1 MHYLYLFLVLIM
13 INSCSGADPS
23 EIESP
28 DGELGETATCP
39 GTIEDANPKGNFD
52 VLIWADEFNQDGS
65 PCTVNWVYE
74 VGNNYGWGNGESQ
87 YYKRNDEDNVIVE
100 NGALKIT
107 AIKEA
112 YNGYSY
118 TSTRMTTQTKFN
130 FKYGKIDVRAK
141 LPKGAGTWPAIW
153 MLGSNFSQVGW
164 PNCGEIDIMEHKGSQ
179 LGTVHSSLHNGTSYG
194 NTIHT
199 KKITI
204 ENADSEFHNY
214 TALWSN
220 EKIEFSIDGSLF
232 YSYQPEVKNSASW
245 PYDNDFFLILNI
257 AMGGGFGGSIDP
269 NFTKSSMEIDYI
281 RIYQ

>member
-1 MHYLYLFLVLIM
+1 M
-13 INSCSGADPS
+13 NSCSEADPS
-23 EIESP
+23 GTDNSEGESVK
-28 DGELGETATCP
+28 TNTCP
-39 GTIEDANPKGNFD
+39 GDIEGANPKGNFD
-52 VLIWADEFNQDGS
+52 VLVWADEFNKDGS
-65 PCTVNWVYE
+65 PCAFNWVYE
-74 VGNNYGWGNGESQ
+74 VGNNNGWGNEESQ
-87 YYKRNDEDNVIVE
+87 YYKRNDQDNVIVE

-107 AIKEA
+107 AIKEE
-112 YNGYSY
+112 YNGFSY

-153 MLGSNFSQVGW
+153 MLGSNFNQVGW

-179 LGTVHSSLHNGTSYG
+179 LGTIHSSLHNPTSYG
-194 NTIHT
+194 NTINT

-220 EKIEFSIDGSLF
+220 EKIEFLIDGSLF
-232 YSYQPEVKNSASW
+232 YTYQPEIKNSASW

-281 RIYQ
+281 RIFQ